1 MVKSVTEALILFF
14 FIDNRKTPFTDNH
27 LRHGQRPFTFT
38 SGIKNMFVYKDSS
51 SPSQL
56 TRVSFGLLVDV
67 KMLNPFSL
75 DLCRVNQLDFLMSIQ
90 VVP

>member
-1 MVKSVTEALILFF
+1 
-14 FIDNRKTPFTDNH
+14 
-27 LRHGQRPFTFT
+27 
-38 SGIKNMFVYKDSS
+38 MFVYKDSS

-75 DLCRVNQLDFLMSIQ
+75 DLCRVNQLDLLMSIQ